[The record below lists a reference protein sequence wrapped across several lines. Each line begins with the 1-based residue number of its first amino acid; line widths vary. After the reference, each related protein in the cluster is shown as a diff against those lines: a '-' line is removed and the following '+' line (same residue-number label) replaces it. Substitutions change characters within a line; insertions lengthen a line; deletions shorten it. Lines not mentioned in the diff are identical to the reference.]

1 MELCIV
7 AIFKN
12 EKHALKEWINH
23 YLREGVDYF
32 FLVDNGST
40 DGYDLK
46 GYEDKVEVWIN
57 PKKHAQIEL
66 TNHYLPKAKKYDWV
80 LVVDLDEFMYARKGL
95 KTIPEYLRTLP
106 SNVHEI
112 QVPWKIFGSSGHIKQ
127 PKSIIQG
134 FTKRQKYP
142 DTLIVSAIGLTS
154 TKSIVRG
161 SVLKEIS
168 IHTHK
173 NTHKQLPNGKM
184 VDTTIQPIHEKLLKK
199 SCLHLNHY
207 RIQSWDW
214 FSKVKIPRGDAY
226 GKHDDFLRNKDYF
239 KHGDKNDIAD
249 TELKHKWL
257 KNGTHR
263 VRSNRLKTVRR
274 RRIH

>member
-12 EKHALKEWINH
+12 EGHALKEWIDH
-23 YLREGVDYF
+23 YLREGVDHF

-46 GYEDKVEVWIN
+46 GYEEKVEVWIN
-57 PKKHAQIEL
+57 NKKHAQVEL
-66 TNHYLPKAKKYDWV
+66 TNHYLEKAKKYDWV
-80 LVVDLDEFMYARKGL
+80 LVVDLDEFMYARKGF
-95 KTIPEYLRTLP
+95 KTIKEYLRTIP

-112 QVPWKIFGSSGHIKQ
+112 QVPWKLFGSSGHVKQ

-134 FTKRQKYP
+134 FTKRKKYP
-142 DTLIVSAIGLTS
+142 DVFNSYNMVYVE

-161 SVLKEIS
+161 SALKHIDMHV
-168 IHTHK
+168 HT
-173 NTHKQLPNGKM
+173 NTQKQLSNGKTL
-184 VDTTIQPIHEKLLKK
+184 DTTFQTIHEKLLKD

-214 FSKVKIPRGDAY
+214 YSKVKMTRGDAL
-226 GKHDDFLRNKDYF
+226 GKTGDNKRDKKYF
-239 KHGDKNDIAD
+239 KYYDTNDIVD
-249 TELKHKWL
+249 TELKRKWL

-274 RRIH
+274 RRID